1 MKRLIVP
8 TLLIALLCAPYSVS
22 AGPFADDMAK
32 CLVNSTSPAERTV
45 FVRWMFSLM
54 TLHPDLTSM
63 SNVRPQ
69 QRDELTKQTG
79 ALFQKLLLESCRAQT
94 QRAVQNEGPQTIQY
108 AFQVLGQSATV
119 SMLTDPHV
127 AEAAKTLAK
136 YLDEEKLKELLATAP
151 QK

>member
-1 MKRLIVP
+1 MKRVILP
-8 TLLIALLCAPYSVS
+8 TWLLALLCAAHSAS

-32 CLVNSTSPAERTV
+32 CLVDSTSPADRTV
-45 FVRWMFSLM
+45 FVRWMFSLI

-63 SNVRPQ
+63 SNVTPQ
-69 QRDELTKQTG
+69 QRAELTRQTG

-94 QRAVQNEGPQTIQY
+94 QRAMENEGPQTIQY

-119 SMLTDPHV
+119 GMLTDPHV
-127 AEAAKTLAK
+127 ADAAKTLAQ
-136 YLDEEKLKELLATAP
+136 YMDEQKLRELLATAA